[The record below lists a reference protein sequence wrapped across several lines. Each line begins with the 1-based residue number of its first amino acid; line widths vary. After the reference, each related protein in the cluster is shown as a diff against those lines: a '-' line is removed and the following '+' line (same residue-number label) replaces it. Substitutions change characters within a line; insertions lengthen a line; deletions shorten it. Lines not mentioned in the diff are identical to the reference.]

1 MSAITVSPFEIEDW
15 PSLPVLD
22 DSSLAFFAAA
32 SCLALS
38 SSIEIWSAS
47 ASSRSTPNLKLDAP
61 LAAAAESLPGSSD
74 NIGELQG
81 EELLEI
87 KMLLPQVIAII
98 YVLPEDF
105 IRKDTSCRD
114 MNYMTVASTIDCS
127 NKSF

>member
-1 MSAITVSPFEIEDW
+1 MSPLEVEDW
-15 PSLPVLD
+15 PSLSVLD

-38 SSIEIWSAS
+38 SSIESWSAS
-47 ASSRSTPNLKLDAP
+47 ASSGSTTNSKPDAP
-61 LAAAAESLPGSSD
+61 LAAAESLPGSSD

-81 EELLEI
+81 GELLEI
-87 KMLLPQVIAII
+87 IKMLLHHVRVIIH
-98 YVLPEDF
+98 VLPEDD

-114 MNYMTVASTIDCS
+114 MNYMTVTSTIDCS